1 VDRAESLFAHHP
13 EELLIVSEIKK
24 VRNVEFRRLLD
35 GDNALRVRFELE
47 RGRVLK
53 FVVQLECYF
62 DDEWVPVVRYDTAH
76 DFAHCDR
83 LHPCEATVKTRMDT
97 QDYNEALTVAIQDLV
112 DNWSDYRRRYKEWLE
127 QK

>member
-1 VDRAESLFAHHP
+1 MRT
-13 EELLIVSEIKK
+13 
-24 VRNVEFRRLLD
+24 VEFRRLLD
-35 GDNALRVRFELE
+35 DDNTLRVRFELE
-47 RGRVLK
+47 RGQVLK
-53 FVVQLECYF
+53 FVVQLECYL

-83 LHPCEATVKTRMDT
+83 LHPYEATVKTRMDT
-97 QDYNEALTVAIQDLV
+97 QDYNEALTFAIRDLV